1 MKITKRQLRRII
13 KEEKARL
20 LTEMNPAVEE
30 GISRGTQEGVW
41 NWLEEEFS
49 QDMIGED
56 VWANP
61 TYTESIA
68 HALET
73 IAKEVRQGQAAA
85 VR

>member
-1 MKITKRQLRRII
+1 MKITKGQLRKII

-30 GISRGTQEGVW
+30 GISRGVQEGVW
-41 NWLEEEFS
+41 NWLEEEFA

-56 VWANP
+56 VWVNP
-61 TYTESIA
+61 AYTESIA
-68 HALET
+68 HALE
-73 IAKEVRQGQAAA
+73 AVAREVRQGQAAA